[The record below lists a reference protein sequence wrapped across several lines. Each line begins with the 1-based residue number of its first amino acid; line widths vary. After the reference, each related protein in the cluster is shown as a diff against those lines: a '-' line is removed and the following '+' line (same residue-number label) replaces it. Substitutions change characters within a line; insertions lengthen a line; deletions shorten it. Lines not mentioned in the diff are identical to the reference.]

1 MGMGISRSTNT
12 LEHLK
17 ECAAWWDEHKNDASD
32 PRKMIAIQGVM
43 IENLFDCLALTVRD
57 YQELRGIPKDR
68 RLLWVPGHV
77 DAERRIQEPL
87 FNG

>member
-1 MGMGISRSTNT
+1 MSISRSTNT

-32 PRKMIAIQGVM
+32 PRKMIQIQGIM

-57 YQELRGIPKDR
+57 YQELRGIPRDR
-68 RLLWVPGHV
+68 RLIWMPGHT
-77 DAERRIQEPL
+77 DAERRIQEPEHVD
-87 FNG
+87 G